1 MFNLTETD
9 IDRVVEFW
17 DWFKSVSNDLIL
29 NPTRNDLTI
38 QIDSNVSQLG
48 HFDWEIGPYDANSFY
63 FAISPNLDPN
73 KLNLTHQIIEH
84 APKCERWHFLSSKP
98 PKEWQGIWKMKN
110 ELGTEIWVNSSDWK
124 YILYEFEDKTFD
136 MDIMIDDINGNDDT
150 INMAIDIALTG
161 FLGEERFMN
170 LIKHINII
178 SFAEESKNKVTSIK
192 DIGKHIESLLINTI
206 S

>member
-1 MFNLTETD
+1 MFNLTKTD
-9 IDRVVEFW
+9 IKKVVKFW

-38 QIDSNVSQLG
+38 QIDNHISQLG
-48 HFDWEIGPYDANSFY
+48 HFDWEIGPWDENSFY

-84 APKCERWHFLSSKP
+84 APKCKGWHFLASKP

-110 ELGTEIWVNSSDWK
+110 EKGTEIWINSNNWK
-124 YILYEFEDKTFD
+124 YILYAFEDKTFD

-161 FLGEERFMN
+161 FIGEEKFMN
-170 LIKHINII
+170 LIKNISII
-178 SFAEESKNKVTSIK
+178 SCDEEFSEKATSIK
-192 DIGKHIESLLINTI
+192 YIAKHIESILINTI